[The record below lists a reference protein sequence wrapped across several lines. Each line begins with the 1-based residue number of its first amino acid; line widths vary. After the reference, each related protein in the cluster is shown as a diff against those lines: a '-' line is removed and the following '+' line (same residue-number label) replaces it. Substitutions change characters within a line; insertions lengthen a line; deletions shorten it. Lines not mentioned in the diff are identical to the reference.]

1 MKLFEKNLYSH
12 RIKLQMKVHEQDKTF
27 NAREVQ

>member
-1 MKLFEKNLYSH
+1 MKLLEKNIYSH
-12 RIKLQMKVHEQDKTF
+12 WIKLQMKVHEQNETF